1 MAPVAPFLADTG
13 HPFKQVLAAE
23 QTSQSIQAWIHEKRD
38 GIQAIKKQT
47 IYHGIPYDFFLLDIK
62 KMEKEISKYKRW
74 LKFNENDRQLWRA
87 FHLAAW
93 RATVRPLKVVDLPH
107 EILTMIFAHFEDVPT
122 PSIQVESSSSDGSLP
137 EPDTT
142 SIKNIRLT
150 CRSFCEAGSSFLL
163 PVVEISLTRSSVRRL
178 EQISNHPTISK
189 GVRVVRID
197 TDAYSTLLA
206 NERHQFGFA
215 IYTRLRSLSD
225 RLKVEAEKARRQVAD
240 DCRLVGLIPGPK
252 SLEIREHDMLLRDA
266 QYLLATMEKCK
277 PWDFSFDLPLNHS
290 ETKISKALAQ
300 AHEEYKQRYWE
311 QERLAEDARICAK
324 ISAAIDLMPSVQ
336 RLSITR
342 ARGPWIEIERDSYGE
357 PLDTQKWRSAFR
369 SSNPFQSM
377 MVHSSTGFRPVA
389 GTDQERTQQF
399 SLLLK
404 LPLVLQAGSRNLTYL
419 DIDLP
424 PVNHGLQDIAA
435 DHLQSLRH
443 ACQQLRSVRI
453 RVIWSNIDKWN
464 PALGLAATHTLL
476 EAMLASPGLEI
487 IKLDLKAEYQ
497 GNGLVES
504 DESVAPLLAGIS
516 WGKLQAL
523 HLAHVSIEAGK
534 LRELL
539 GKAPGTIH
547 LDLNG
552 IFLLEGTWAEALE
565 ILRGRADSS
574 SRVVDP
580 QGVEI
585 GALSEDE
592 ADYLWYEFE
601 SEHRDGWYSA
611 QRCPG
616 PASFYIRGGNIPNPL
631 IRVNE

>member
-1 MAPVAPFLADTG
+1 MARVVPFFSDTS

-23 QTSQSIQAWIHEKRD
+23 QTSQSIQAWIHEKRET
-38 GIQAIKKQT
+38 IKVVKKRAIDQ
-47 IYHGIPYDFFLLDIK
+47 GIPCNSVFVGIK
-62 KMEKEISKYKRW
+62 RLENEIRGYKRW
-74 LKFNENDRQLWRA
+74 LDSNENSRRLWRA
-87 FHLAAW
+87 LHLAAW
-93 RATVRPLKVVDLPH
+93 QASVRPLKVVDLPH

-122 PSIQVESSSSDGSLP
+122 PSVQVESSSSDRSLP
-137 EPDTT
+137 EPDAA

-150 CRSFCEAGSSFLL
+150 CRSFCEAGSRFLL
-163 PVVEISLTRSSVRRL
+163 PVVDISLTRSSVQRL

-189 GVRVVRID
+189 GVRVVRIH
-197 TDAYSTLLA
+197 TDAYSTLLV
-206 NERHQFGFA
+206 NDWHQFCFA

-240 DCRLVGLIPGPK
+240 DCRLVGLIPEPK
-252 SLEIREHDMLLRDA
+252 VLEIREHDMLLKDA
-266 QYLLATMEKCK
+266 QYLLATMGKCR
-277 PWDFSFDLPLNHS
+277 PWDFPFDLPLNYS
-290 ETKISKALAQ
+290 ETKISKDLAQ

-324 ISAAIDLMPSVQ
+324 ISVAIDLMPSVQ
-336 RLSITR
+336 RLCING
-342 ARGPWIEIERDSYGE
+342 ARGPWTEIERDSSGE

-369 SSNPFQSM
+369 SSNPFRSM
-377 MVHSSTGFRPVA
+377 TVHTSTGFRPLVLMA
-389 GTDQERTQQF
+389 QERTQPF
-399 SLLLK
+399 SLVLK

-424 PVNHGLQDIAA
+424 TVNRNLQDIAA
-435 DHLQSLRH
+435 DHLQNLRH
-443 ACQQLRSVRI
+443 ACQKLRSVRI
-453 RVIWSNIDKWN
+453 RVIWSNIDNWN

-476 EAMLASPGLEI
+476 EAMLVSPGLEV
-487 IKLDLKAEYQ
+487 IKLDLNAEDQ
-497 GNGLVES
+497 VNGLVES
-504 DESVAPLLAGIS
+504 HESVAPLLAGIS
-516 WGKLQAL
+516 WDKLQAL
-523 HLAHVSIEAGK
+523 HLAHVPIEAGK

-539 GKAPGTIH
+539 SKAPGTIH

-580 QGVEI
+580 QGVEM
-585 GALSEDE
+585 GALSEEE

-601 SEHRDGWYSA
+601 SEHRGGWYSDE
-611 QRCPG
+611 RCPG

-631 IRVNE
+631 IPVDE